1 MSLER
6 RPQPISKMLYFRKHA
21 LKATRKVLLMPKDLQ
36 ELPRL
41 RDSISYVYLEH
52 SIIEQEDSSIVVLR
66 GRERMPLPVSAL
78 TCLMLGPGI
87 SVTHAAVKTATENG
101 CMIVWCGE
109 QGTRFYAAGQGETRS
124 AKNTLLQAKFCMDEA
139 LHMRVVRRMYEIR
152 FPKMDCSKMTLQQIR
167 GMEGIRVR
175 TAYQAAAKQNGI
187 SWKRR
192 NYKSADWDAS
202 DPINRALSA
211 ANAVLYS
218 VCQAAIYSLGYSSA
232 FGFVHTGKMLSFV
245 YDVADL
251 YKAETSVPAAF
262 AAVKKCPEEPE
273 TVVREIC
280 RRYFYSA
287 HLMQRIAKDLATL
300 FEGEE
305 NGQQD
310 APTAGELWDEDG
322 GRTAGGRNH
331 ADEVEGNAGFD
342 D

>member
-1 MSLER
+1 
-6 RPQPISKMLYFRKHA
+6 
-21 LKATRKVLLMPKDLQ
+21 MPKDLQ
-36 ELPRL
+36 ELPKL

-87 SVTHAAVKTATENG
+87 SITHAAVKTATENG

-109 QGTRFYAAGQGETRS
+109 NGARFYAAGQGETRS
-124 AKNTLLQAKFCMDEA
+124 AKNTLLQAKYCMDEE

-152 FPKMDCSKMTLQQIR
+152 FPKMDCSKLTLQQIR

-187 SWKRR
+187 SWKKRD
-192 NYKSADWDAS
+192 YKSTDWDAS

-218 VCQAAIYSLGYSSA
+218 VCQAAIFSLGYSPA
-232 FGFVHTGKMLSFV
+232 LGFVHTGKMLSFV

-251 YKAETSVPAAF
+251 YKADTSIPAAF

-273 TVVREIC
+273 SVVRELC
-280 RRYFYSA
+280 RKYFYA
-287 HLMQRIAKDLATL
+287 ARLMQRIAKDLARL
-300 FEGEE
+300 FEDGDNE
-305 NGQQD
+305 QQD
-310 APTAGELWDEDG
+310 APNAGDLWDEDG
-322 GRTAGGRNH
+322 GRTPGGWNH
-331 ADEVEGNAGFD
+331 AGDVED
-342 D
+342 DGSLGD